1 MVWLGIDLSE
11 HMHEEQARRR
21 RLVNQAPETLV
32 AVKA

>member
-11 HMHEEQARRR
+11 HMHEELAWRR

-32 AVKA
+32 AVKE